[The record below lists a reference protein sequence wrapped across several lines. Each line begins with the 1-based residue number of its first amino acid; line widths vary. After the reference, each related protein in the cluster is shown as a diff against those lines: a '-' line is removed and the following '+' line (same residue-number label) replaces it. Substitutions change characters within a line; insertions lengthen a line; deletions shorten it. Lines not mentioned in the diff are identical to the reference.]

1 MAHDDRSLPPH
12 ELWAALSWEVRERV
26 DARVVRR
33 ARLSA
38 AREVLD
44 AGVSP
49 RPGLYACLEL
59 VHVREEILADR
70 LVPLPPRD
78 AETLT
83 ERARALGRPVVALEL
98 EWDGDSWGTVLVL
111 SAVDEAGERAQLAQ
125 WQGCPWDGP
134 LAVAAE
140 VAGRLGAPVRGPGE
154 DGPGAVDAGQNG
166 RDAIRGDH
174 LGPDGRAAGEARGP
188 AGAR

>member
-12 ELWAALSWEVRERV
+12 ELWAVLPWEARERV
-26 DARVVRR
+26 DAHVVRR
-33 ARLSA
+33 AGLSA
-38 AREVLD
+38 VREVLD

-78 AETLT
+78 ADTLT
-83 ERARALGRPVVALEL
+83 GRARALGRPVVALVL
-98 EWDGDSWGTVLVL
+98 EWDWDSWGPLLVL
-111 SAVDEAGERAQLAQ
+111 SALDGAGERAELAQ

-134 LAVAAE
+134 LAVAAD
-140 VAGRLGAPVRGPGE
+140 VAGRLGAELSGPGE
-154 DGPGAVDAGQNG
+154 DGP
-166 RDAIRGDH
+166 
-174 LGPDGRAAGEARGP
+174 
-188 AGAR
+188 